1 MTTARL
7 LDSRFVGWSAILSG
21 IVDLVG
27 TVFLIL
33 FFALEAPQILQSGEP
48 STPPL
53 FGTLN
58 DATFVLVALFLVPV
72 ALALHARERAPA
84 PALSWITLAIGLA
97 SLLAIATT
105 QVLYVPR
112 LLSSVQQS
120 PLLTTSLGTM
130 GLWLL
135 LANALAW
142 RGGTLPRGLS
152 GLGIA
157 VGLSLMLMP
166 VTYFAAGGSD
176 MVKDPSAG
184 LSNPLV
190 IAGFVLPMLGIGI
203 GLPAWAIL
211 TGRFLLRESV
221 HAR

>member
-1 MTTARL
+1 MTAARL
-7 LDSRFVGWSAILSG
+7 LNSRFVGWSAILSG
-21 IVDLVG
+21 VVDLVG

-33 FFALEAPQILQSGEP
+33 FFALEAPQILKCGEP

-58 DATFVLVALFLVPV
+58 DATFVLVALFLIPV
-72 ALALHARERAPA
+72 ALALHARERTQA

-142 RGGTLPRGLS
+142 RGGTLPTGLS
-152 GLGIA
+152 GLGHGQGSVSRPQQPA
-157 VGLSLMLMP
+157 CHRWVC
-166 VTYFAAGGSD
+166 AADAGHRD
-176 MVKDPSAG
+176 RPAG
-184 LSNPLV
+184 LGDLNWPVS
-190 IAGFVLPMLGIGI
+190 IARVG
-203 GLPAWAIL
+203 ACA
-211 TGRFLLRESV
+211 LRPCTP
-221 HAR
+221 H